1 MEQIMYCGVLVF
13 LAILSADDI
22 KEKKVSVRKVG
33 AGAVA
38 AILGRIFAG
47 QFLIMEM
54 VWGCVPGLILFALSV
69 ITRESIGKG
78 DGIVVMVLG
87 LWTDVQWVI
96 LTGCLAIWAA
106 GIFALIC
113 LLRKRKEPI
122 AFVPFL
128 LLGMEVLLLYA

>member
-1 MEQIMYCGVLVF
+1 MEQIMYCGVLAF

-54 VWGCVPGLILFALSV
+54 VWGFP
-69 ITRESIGKG
+69 
-78 DGIVVMVLG
+78 D
-87 LWTDVQWVI
+87 
-96 LTGCLAIWAA
+96 
-106 GIFALIC
+106 
-113 LLRKRKEPI
+113 
-122 AFVPFL
+122 
-128 LLGMEVLLLYA
+128 